1 LTASTNAVEVAAG
14 IHRIAV
20 PTPFIV
26 GRVNTYLFEG
36 EPLTL
41 LDTGPNSGT
50 SLDELE
56 QALRSRG
63 FEIEDI
69 GRVLI
74 SHQHVDHA
82 GLAAI
87 IKRRSGAEIVMLDR
101 LAPAL
106 ADWPAAAQRDEEVAA
121 ALMRQ
126 SGLPDDLITALAAVG
141 RSYRAFGASVDTD
154 RTISDGE
161 TIEIG
166 GRRMQVMHRP
176 GHSPSDTVLHDREG
190 RLLVAADHL
199 LERISSNPLISAPLP
214 GEDSAGGRPRP
225 LPTYLAHLRETREL
239 EVDLVLPGHGDEFG
253 DHRAVIDDR
262 FAMHER
268 RAAKLRDAISDRPK
282 TAFELA
288 SELWGQLAVAQ
299 AYLTLSEVFGHMDL
313 LVDQGEVIEMPPDDK
328 GVVRFTPSGS

>member
-1 LTASTNAVEVAAG
+1 MTSATLAVEVAAG

-41 LDTGPNSGT
+41 VDTGPNSGT
-50 SLDELE
+50 SLDELD
-56 QALRSRG
+56 QALQGRG
-63 FEIEDI
+63 LTIEDI
-69 GRVLI
+69 GRVVI

-82 GLAAI
+82 GLASI

-106 ADWPAAAQRDEEVAA
+106 ADWPAAAQRDDDVAA
-121 ALMRQ
+121 SLMRQ
-126 SGLPDDLITALAAVG
+126 SGIPDDVVTALAAVG
-141 RSYRAFGASVDTD
+141 RSYRAFGASIDTD
-154 RTISDGE
+154 RTIADGDV
-161 TIEIG
+161 IEIG
-166 GRRMQVMHRP
+166 GRQLQVMHRP
-176 GHSPSDTVLHDREG
+176 GHSPSDTVLYDREG

-214 GEDSAGGRPRP
+214 GDEQSGDRPRP
-225 LPTYLAHLRETREL
+225 LPTYLRHLGETREL
-239 EVDLVLPGHGDEFG
+239 EVDLVLPGHGDQFG
-253 DHRAVIDDR
+253 DHRSVIDDR

-268 RAAKLRDAISDRPK
+268 RASKLRDAIADQPK

-288 SELWGQLAVAQ
+288 HELWGQLAIAQ

-313 LVDQGEVIEMPPDDK
+313 LVDAGEVFELPPDEH
-328 GVVRFTPSGS
+328 GVVRFSLTSG